1 MRAVADAAKMHRF
14 MAALGEHA
22 RGAGCVY
29 LTGGATALLHGW
41 RDSTVDVD
49 LKADPEPAGLF
60 EAIAKLKEA
69 LDVNV
74 ELAAPDQFIPEV
86 PGWRERS
93 PLIARHGAVEFRHYD
108 LYSQALAKLQRAH
121 ERDVADVEAMVAAGL
136 VQPMRL
142 RELFTAIEPALIRFP
157 AISPSEFRA
166 AVEQFCGRHAA

>member
-1 MRAVADAAKMHRF
+1 MAELGRA
-14 MAALGEHA
+14 A

-41 RDSTVDVD
+41 RGSTVDVD

-60 EAIAKLKEA
+60 EAIAKLKET

-93 PLIARHGAVEFRHYD
+93 PLIERHGPVEFRHYD
-108 LYSQALAKLQRAH
+108 FYSQALAKLQRDH
-121 ERDVADVEAMVAAGL
+121 DRDRTDVEAMVAAGL
-136 VQPMRL
+136 VRPARL
-142 RELFTAIEPALIRFP
+142 RELFAAIEPALIRHP
-157 AISPSEFRA
+157 AISPPEFRT
-166 AVEQFCGRHAA
+166 AVENFCERHGA